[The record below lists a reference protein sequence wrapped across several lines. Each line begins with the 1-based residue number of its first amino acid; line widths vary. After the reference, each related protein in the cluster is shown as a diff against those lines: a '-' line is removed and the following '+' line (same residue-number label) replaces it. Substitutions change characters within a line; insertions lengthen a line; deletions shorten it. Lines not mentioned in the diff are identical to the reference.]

1 MGKQWKQC
9 QTLFVGAPKSL
20 QMVTAAMSRQILT
33 PSKDQAFSWINRAI
47 TSPNTVD
54 ILSTQY
60 QLVIGDVGGECNF
73 LSSVLPQQRFEM
85 MDQCYS
91 LVTAQSFI
99 WQAKV
104 STPSRREGWQPQ
116 RWGLNPS
123 WLPSFVH
130 LSPPHWACPMQ
141 IGLAKKGVC
150 LFHPKFSLWSAG
162 FLLFCFPGLSLS
174 LSFRYRHFGLLF
186 PILTT

>member
-1 MGKQWKQC
+1 
-9 QTLFVGAPKSL
+9 
-20 QMVTAAMSRQILT
+20 MVTAAMSRQILT

-91 LVTAQSFI
+91 LVAL
-99 WQAKV
+99 W
-104 STPSRREGWQPQ
+104 
-116 RWGLNPS
+116 
-123 WLPSFVH
+123 
-130 LSPPHWACPMQ
+130 
-141 IGLAKKGVC
+141 C
-150 LFHPKFSLWSAG
+150 LLHVP
-162 FLLFCFPGLSLS
+162 FLLPL
-174 LSFRYRHFGLLF
+174 
-186 PILTT
+186 PILKLKSQCLLTTYTCIEICLKPCLIQIVCFKSLICPNCTGGCHIKSVFKT